1 MLDKALQEYRQD
13 IEWVPNDPESYYWIG
28 KLSYDLGNERE
39 AITNLE
45 RCVYLG
51 GYKEKEANAMLEEL
65 K

>member
-1 MLDKALQEYRQD
+1 MVPGPLLFHPWK
-13 IEWVPNDPESYYWIG
+13 WVPNDPESYFWIG
-28 KLSYDLGNERE
+28 KLYYDLGNKRE

-51 GYKEKEANAMLEEL
+51 GYKERETKAMLAEL